1 MVYRGGRYKK
11 TIYCLLCTGHRFS
24 QPHILFTVSKIV
36 YRIRYLLTVY
46 CLLFTVFKTV
56 NSTKIT
62 VKKKNNSTAHPCL
75 VPGALDEYEDDDE
88 DFGDDEEED

>member
-1 MVYRGGRYKK
+1 M
-11 TIYCLLCTGHRFS
+11 
-24 QPHILFTVSKIV
+24 FTV
-36 YRIRYLLTVY
+36 YFLLSLKSYTLFIFTVY

-62 VKKKNNSTAHPCL
+62 VKKNNSNTAHPCL